1 MESRMTARPPIP
13 DPPYEGGCL
22 CGAVR
27 YRLNMRPQTINA
39 CHCDACKKMS
49 GGTNLLVITAPREAF
64 EHLSG
69 ELQRFRRTAD
79 SGRQSDVVRCATCG
93 TRLWHVPQAPIIV
106 IAAGTLDDPSWVV
119 PASHGWVEKA
129 SPGVLMQDDAAR
141 FTGQAARDQ
150 QIAAFKKIYGDGS

>member
-1 MESRMTARPPIP
+1 MTARPPIP
-13 DPPYEGGCL
+13 DPPYEGSCL

-27 YRLNMRPQTINA
+27 YRLNARPLTMGA

-49 GGTNLLVITAPREAF
+49 GGTNLLVITVPRESF

-69 ELQRFRRTAD
+69 DVQRFRRTAD

-93 TRLWHVPQAPIIV
+93 TRLWHEPHAFPVMT

-119 PASHGWVEKA
+119 PATHIWIEKA
-129 SPGVLMQDDAAR
+129 SPAALMHDDAVK
-141 FTGQAARDQ
+141 FKGQPERQAQLD
-150 QIAAFKKIYGDGS
+150 AFKSLYGEHS

>member
-1 MESRMTARPPIP
+1 MTARPPIP

-27 YRLNMRPQTINA
+27 YRLNARPQTVNA

-49 GGTNLLVITAPREAF
+49 GGTNLLIVTAPREAF

-69 ELQRFRRTAD
+69 EVQRFRRTAD
-79 SGRQSDVVRCATCG
+79 SGRESDVVRCAACG
-93 TRLWHVPQAPIIV
+93 TRLWHEPQAPIIV

-129 SPGVLMQDDAAR
+129 SPAAIMQEDATK
-141 FTGQAARDQ
+141 FEGQAARDQ
-150 QIAAFKKIYGDGS
+150 QIAAFQKLYGP

>member
-1 MESRMTARPPIP
+1 MMAARPPIP
-13 DPPYEGGCL
+13 NPPYEGSCL

-27 YRLNMRPQTINA
+27 YRLNQRPQTVNA

-49 GGTNLLVITAPREAF
+49 GGTNLLIITAPRDAF

-69 ELQRFRRTAD
+69 EVQRFRRTAE
-79 SGRQSDVVRCATCG
+79 SGRPSDVVRCASCG
-93 TRLWHVPQAPIIV
+93 TRLWHEPQAPIIV

-129 SPGVLMQDDAAR
+129 SPAVIMQEDAAK
-141 FTGQAARDQ
+141 FEGQAARDQ
-150 QIAAFKKIYGDGS
+150 QIAAFQKLYGEA

>member
-1 MESRMTARPPIP
+1 MVKRPPIP

-27 YRLNMRPQTINA
+27 YRLSARPQTMGA

-64 EHLSG
+64 QHLTG
-69 ELQRFRRTAD
+69 EVQRFRRTAQ

-93 TRLWHVPQAPIIV
+93 TRLWHEPLAFPVV
-106 IAAGTLDDPSWVV
+106 TIAAGTLDDPSWVV
-119 PASHGWVEKA
+119 PAHHIWVEKA
-129 SPGVLMQDDAAR
+129 SPAAIMQDDALKIE
-141 FTGQAARDQ
+141 GQPPREA
-150 QIAAFKKIYGDGS
+150 QIAAFNKLYGEKA